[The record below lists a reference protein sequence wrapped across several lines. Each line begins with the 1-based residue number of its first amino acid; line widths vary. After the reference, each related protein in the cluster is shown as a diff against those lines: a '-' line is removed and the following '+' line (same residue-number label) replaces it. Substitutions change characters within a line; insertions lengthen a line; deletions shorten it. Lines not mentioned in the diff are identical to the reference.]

1 MYSAFSSLYVFLK
14 NVATGHTVVFAEE
27 VVVEVVVTA
36 FFVEPLEI
44 ALLVEALVVAAR
56 LVDDLL
62 EVAALF
68 VEVLVVAAL
77 LVEALFVAAL
87 FVLDFDLEEE
97 VAARLVEVVVFFLA
111 ALTVSDRIADIVKI
125 ENRIIE

>member
-36 FFVEPLEI
+36 FFVEPLEK
-44 ALLVEALVVAAR
+44 ALLVEVLVVAAR

-87 FVLDFDLEEE
+87 FVLDLLL
-97 VAARLVEVVVFFLA
+97 VAALLVLVVFFLA
-111 ALTVSDRIADIVKI
+111 ALTVSDKIEIVINI
-125 ENRIIE
+125 ENRMIV

>member
-1 MYSAFSSLYVFLK
+1 MYVFLK
-14 NVATGHTVVFAEE
+14 NVATGHTVVFAED

-77 LVEALFVAAL
+77 LVETLFVAAL

-97 VAARLVEVVVFFLA
+97 VAFFLGA
-111 ALTVSDRIADIVKI
+111 ALTRFCDDTTNVA
-125 ENRIIE
+125 IIIKTIKKM

>member
-77 LVEALFVAAL
+77 LVEALV
-87 FVLDFDLEEE
+87 
-97 VAARLVEVVVFFLA
+97 VAARLVDDLLLVAALLVLVVFFLA
-111 ALTVSDRIADIVKI
+111 ALTVSDKIEIVINI
-125 ENRIIE
+125 ENRIIV

>member
-44 ALLVEALVVAAR
+44 ALLVEVLVVAAR
-56 LVDDLL
+56 LVLDLL

-87 FVLDFDLEEE
+87 FVLDLLL
-97 VAARLVEVVVFFLA
+97 VAALLVLVVFFLA
-111 ALTVSDRIADIVKI
+111 ALTVSDKIEIVINI
-125 ENRIIE
+125 ENRMIV